1 MYLALADGAAGFIQD
16 FTGPVLLRI
25 PLPPRPLRLPAFHR
39 LWGCFPG
46 SFDSLQVQMLWSY
59 YLLAGC
65 PARIWAGS
73 RSLATTWDITIV
85 FFSSSY
91 LDVSVRRV
99 RLPCGISRLLGMGF
113 PIRIPADQRF
123 FAAPR
128 RFSQLST
135 SFIATVCL
143 GIHRVPFSTFPCM
156 ACTTPGRA
164 ARFQSNELD
173 FLPRSNKIGMCV
185 RNIITHTYTAFT
197 TNMSKNFQ
205 STWST

>member
-1 MYLALADGAAGFIQD
+1 MVPPDSNRISPVPSYSGSHYLPARFAYRPFTVYGAAFQAASTRNWFGSR
-16 FTGPVLLRI
+16 GPTTPQPVKRI
-25 PLPPRPLRLPAFHR
+25 R
-39 LWGCFPG
+39 
-46 SFDSLQVQMLWSY
+46 V
-59 YLLAGC
+59 
-65 PARIWAGS
+65 WAGS
-73 RSLATTWDITIV
+73 RSLATTWDITFV

-99 RLPCGISRLLGMGF
+99 RLPDLRPGIPRSLGVGF

-143 GIHRVPFSTFPCM
+143 GIHRVPFSAFSCM

-164 ARFQSNELD
+164 R
-173 FLPRSNKIGMCV
+173 PP
-185 RNIITHTYTAFT
+185 
-197 TNMSKNFQ
+197 SKL
-205 STWST
+205 

>member
-1 MYLALADGAAGFIQD
+1 MVPPDSDRISPVPSYSGSHYLPACFAYRPFTVFGAAFQAASTRSWFGHR
-16 FTGPVLLRI
+16 GPTT
-25 PLPPRPLRLPAFHR
+25 PPTTRLS
-39 LWGCFPG
+39 G
-46 SFDSLQVQMLWSY
+46 V
-59 YLLAGC
+59 
-65 PARIWAGS
+65 WAGS

-99 RLPCGISRLLGMGF
+99 RLPCGISRSLGMGF

-143 GIHRVPFSTFPCM
+143 GIHRVPLSTFSCM
-156 ACTTPGRA
+156 ACTTPGWA
-164 ARFQSNELD
+164 S
-173 FLPRSNKIGMCV
+173 P
-185 RNIITHTYTAFT
+185 H
-197 TNMSKNFQ
+197 SKQ
-205 STWST
+205 

>member
-1 MYLALADGAAGFIQD
+1 MCLALADGAAGFIQD

-25 PLPPRPLRLPAFHR
+25 PLPPAPLRLPAFHR

-46 SFDSLQVQMLWSY
+46 SFDSLYIRMLWSY
-59 YLLAGC
+59 NPPTGC
-65 PARIWAGS
+65 PVRVWAGS

-85 FFSSSY
+85 FFSSAY
-91 LDVSVRRV
+91 LDVSVRPV
-99 RLPCGISRLLGMGF
+99 CLPCGISRSLGMGF

-143 GIHRVPFSTFPCM
+143 GIHRVPFSAFSCM
-156 ACTTPGRA
+156 ACTTPGWA
-164 ARFQSNELD
+164 NPLK
-173 FLPRSNKIGMCV
+173 L
-185 RNIITHTYTAFT
+185 
-197 TNMSKNFQ
+197 
-205 STWST
+205 